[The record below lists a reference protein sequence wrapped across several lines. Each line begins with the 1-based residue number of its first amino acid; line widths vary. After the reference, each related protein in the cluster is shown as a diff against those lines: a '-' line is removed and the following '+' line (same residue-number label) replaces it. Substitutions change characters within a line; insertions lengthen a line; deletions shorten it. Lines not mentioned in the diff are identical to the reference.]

1 MSKATINALISKVEK
16 ERSKEK
22 EELDE
27 LLKLIGREAF
37 FKQCVHPSLKSEI
50 KSLEDFINLEDD
62 CESVLNNKIF
72 GSKTLNFC

>member
-1 MSKATINALISKVEK
+1 VEK

-37 FKQCVHPSLKSEI
+37 FKQFVNPSLRTEI
-50 KSLEDFINLEDD
+50 ISSEDFINLEG
-62 CESVLNNKIF
+62 ERKSSIKILSNNKEITYV
-72 GSKTLNFC
+72 K

>member
-1 MSKATINALISKVEK
+1 MEK

-37 FKQCVHPSLKSEI
+37 FKQFVNPSLRTEI
-50 KSLEDFINLEDD
+50 ISSEDFINLEGERKSSIKILPNKEIIKICKIESEDD
-62 CESVLNNKIF
+62 TCLC
-72 GSKTLNFC
+72 L

>member
-1 MSKATINALISKVEK
+1 MKELNNNVER

-37 FKQCVHPSLKSEI
+37 FKQFVHPSLRTEI
-50 KSLEDFINLEDD
+50 I
-62 CESVLNNKIF
+62 
-72 GSKTLNFC
+72 